1 MNQQRDTPILIGSF
15 ATLQWAELAAGLLRN
30 NGIPCEVT
38 NSTIASVLPLT
49 ETWTPLQLLVPGSM
63 ADRAAALLR
72 EHGDIE

>member
-1 MNQQRDTPILIGSF
+1 MLIGSF
-15 ATLQWAELAAGLLRN
+15 ATLQLAELAAGLLRN
-30 NGIPCEVT
+30 NDIPCEVT

-63 ADRAAALLR
+63 ADRAAVLLR